1 MCPFVATVDGKP
13 RLALGAAG
21 GRQIMPALVQILSYL
36 AVFGLSLEDALHVP
50 RIDASGVTIRVN
62 RLARPDVAT
71 RLAEE
76 FPFEI
81 VEDTLYPVN
90 FSVPSAVMRMDGEN
104 VGMAHPN
111 HPWAAVGVEG
121 A

>member
-1 MCPFVATVDGKP
+1 
-13 RLALGAAG
+13 
-21 GRQIMPALVQILSYL
+21 MPALVQILSYL

-90 FSVPSAVMRMDGEN
+90 FSVPSAVMRVDGEN